1 MSNETTASA
10 ISPASASQAPAKQET
25 KPTTIREHLQGDA
38 FKQAIAAAL
47 PVHLKPDRFIRIA
60 LTAMTRTPKLAQ
72 CDQASFFQA
81 LLSLSQYGLEPDGRR
96 AHLIPFENRK
106 RGIVE
111 CQLILDWKG
120 IAELVY
126 RSGVVST
133 LHADVVRE
141 GDLFDYSMGVLTTH
155 VPHYLRRDDKKPEK
169 EGDVFAAYSTATMKD
184 GTRKT
189 EVMSSEEIEGIRR
202 RSRAG
207 QSGPWV
213 TDWTEMAKKTV
224 FRRLSKWLPLS
235 AELRDAVEAD
245 DDAIDI
251 DATGKGSASGASSL
265 TAMLADAPTEHEQS
279 VDPAP
284 EPEKAP
290 VKDADAPPFDKQTF
304 IDIIEGLMLDK
315 EVSEEALAKAA
326 TEAGHKLPPKAKK
339 LADLDEAT
347 LKFMADYLRGLK
359 K

>member
-1 MSNETTASA
+1 MSDQN
-10 ISPASASQAPAKQET
+10 
-25 KPTTIREHLQGDA
+25 PTTTLAANTPQKGAMTLRQHLEGDA
-38 FKQAIAAAL
+38 FKQAVAGAL
-47 PVHLKPDRFIRIA
+47 PRHLKPDRFIRVA
-60 LTAMTRTPKLAQ
+60 LTAITRTPKLAQ
-72 CDQASFFQA
+72 CEQASFFQC
-81 LLSLSQYGLEPDGRR
+81 LLTLSQYGLEPDGRR

-106 RGIVE
+106 RGVTE
-111 CQLILDWKG
+111 CQLIIDWKG
-120 IAELVY
+120 LSELVY

-169 EGDVFAAYSTATMKD
+169 EGEVFAAYSTATMKD

-251 DATGKGSASGASSL
+251 SEIGKGGSAGASSL
-265 TAMLADAPTEHEQS
+265 SAMLADAPSEHEQNAE
-279 VDPAP
+279 PAP
-284 EPEKAP
+284 EPEKVVEKTAE
-290 VKDADAPPFDKQTF
+290 KSTAEPPAFDKQTI

>member
-1 MSNETTASA
+1 MTTQNTQVAKTEDKQLAASNQSK
-10 ISPASASQAPAKQET
+10 APLTLRQ
-25 KPTTIREHLQGDA
+25 HLEGDA
-38 FKQAIAAAL
+38 FKQAVAGAL
-47 PVHLKPDRFIRIA
+47 PRHLKPDRFIRVA
-60 LTAMTRTPKLAQ
+60 LTAITRTPKLAQ
-72 CDQASFFQA
+72 CEQASFFQC
-81 LLSLSQYGLEPDGRR
+81 LLTLSQYGLEPDGRR

-106 RGIVE
+106 RGVTE
-111 CQLILDWKG
+111 CQLIIDWKG
-120 IAELVY
+120 LSELVY

-141 GDLFDYSMGVLTTH
+141 GDIFEYSMGVLTTH

-169 EGDVFAAYSTATMKD
+169 EGNVFATYSTATMKD

-189 EVMSSEEIEGIRR
+189 EVMSAEEIEGIRR

-213 TDWTEMAKKTV
+213 SDWTEMAKKTV

-245 DDAIDI
+245 DDVIDI
-251 DATGKGSASGASSL
+251 GSTGKGAAAGASSL
-265 TAMLADAPTEHEQS
+265 SAMLGEGAPAEHAEQEQTG
-279 VDPAP
+279 DTAP
-284 EPEKAP
+284 ESESKSDSAP
-290 VKDADAPPFDKQTF
+290 AADKQTL
-304 IDIIEGLMLDK
+304 IDIIEGLMLDL
-315 EVSEEALAKAA
+315 EVSEEKLVKAA
-326 TEAGHKLPPKAKK
+326 TDAGHKIPAKAKK
-339 LADLDEAT
+339 LADMDEAI